1 MDGGANRRWG
11 RHQRPIIA
19 GGGHAA
25 ENKAEVSRRKE
36 GEEISRRRI
45 VFNPLLQRDVIQC
58 LFSQNWRNGF
68 FVENSGDD
76 VKLWANVIGR
86 SGINDVEMLYVFSL

>member
-25 ENKAEVSRRKE
+25 ENKAEVSRREE

-45 VFNPLLQRDVIQC
+45 IFNPPTRRHPDIIRS
-58 LFSQNWRNGF
+58 FPEIGETDS
-68 FVENSGDD
+68 
-76 VKLWANVIGR
+76 LWKIPGEIM
-86 SGINDVEMLYVFSL
+86 G